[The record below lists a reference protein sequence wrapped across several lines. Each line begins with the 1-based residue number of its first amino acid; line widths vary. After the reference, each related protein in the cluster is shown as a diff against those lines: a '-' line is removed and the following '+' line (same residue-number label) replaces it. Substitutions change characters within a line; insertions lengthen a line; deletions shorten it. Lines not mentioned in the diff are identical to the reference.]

1 MDATFA
7 TNLERDIEAS
17 VEVETSGTLAD
28 TTGTES
34 GARAITRTGIKGS
47 TNESNIILAR
57 IAGQARVVL
66 DTTEGRN
73 S

>member
-47 TNESNIILAR
+47 TNESNIILAIVTR
-57 IAGQARVVL
+57 KAGGVL
-66 DTTEGRN
+66 NATKC
-73 S
+73 